1 MLAGKT
7 TQSNR
12 VKLLCDV
19 MEHASEKS
27 CWGREAPGTPK
38 NTAEA
43 QPEKAAWAC
52 QSRQGDGHVNQPFLL
67 GGTSEK
73 RR

>member
-1 MLAGKT
+1 
-7 TQSNR
+7 
-12 VKLLCDV
+12 